1 MDTIDENEYA
11 FLSDKAEF
19 GSDTVDFTDKGALL
33 KRQREILKE
42 IEEHTRNK
50 DTWFNPFSV
59 LSTGLG
65 LWFIILCQGGKF
77 WIAKIEK
84 NQIVE
89 HKSDSKYVQ
98 RKKAGKRQMNFDKKS
113 SWMTSVGSQMRR
125 ANERIHQEHIQEYL
139 EEYKEDLE
147 KADIIFLNAPGMNK
161 LFFIGPDK
169 PLREMRH
176 KVRTLAF
183 NMKKANYTEV
193 QGALEELTEVKI
205 VFNKSN

>member
-1 MDTIDENEYA
+1 
-11 FLSDKAEF
+11 
-19 GSDTVDFTDKGALL
+19 
-33 KRQREILKE
+33 
-42 IEEHTRNK
+42 
-50 DTWFNPFSV
+50 
-59 LSTGLG
+59 
-65 LWFIILCQGGKF
+65 
-77 WIAKIEK
+77 
-84 NQIVE
+84 
-89 HKSDSKYVQ
+89 
-98 RKKAGKRQMNFDKKS
+98 
-113 SWMTSVGSQMRR
+113 MRR

-147 KADIIFLNAPGMNK
+147 KAEIIFLNAPGMNK